1 MLRTSPQNWR
11 SYLTL
16 ARTIITH
23 LDTTTFVRQANRTQ
37 EQIWVVTGLQR
48 LALVDADSGGVPDIT
63 AWCSRQWLVIGH
75 RDADNLAALKGLG
88 EAWLSKAQPALVR
101 IHEDGSPSSRAGSA
115 HSQRSF
121 QSFNSVRDGELST
134 QQVAEAERRAA
145 TTDYVEARGYLQ
157 PATDYLERAIT
168 AATAQRAVSGELLAT
183 SAEAYMSIGNASS
196 PRMNEQ
202 YFRRA
207 LQLLRAATE
216 VDGYSLATYLQ
227 QYLDDYG
234 RLVD

>member
-227 QYLDDYG
+227 Q
-234 RLVD
+234 